1 MAITKRLK
9 RINELAAKA
18 KKSELTADEKQE
30 QQQLRKEYIASF
42 RENLRQQIETTQLFD
57 KKGKEITPDKV
68 QRIQREKGWRKD

>member
-42 RENLRQQIETTQLFD
+42 RENLRQQIETTQLFN